1 MNNRK
6 LLLTWIIA
14 GLTTVVILTALVFN
28 LSHTNS
34 ASAQMMQ
41 HRQGM
46 TGPSV
51 AQQWQ
56 PILGYSSSG
65 SSFVENVRV
74 TGISIMADNEVT
86 VSLMYTG
93 MAKTPGVVLVAN
105 TNPMEMM
112 SSMHG
117 STMGGNMMRM
127 QEISGNNNMMP
138 GLGGFGPKWN
148 ATTTTTGMTDGPLMS
163 SGAMLNSTAMMPQ
176 MQIGSNAID
185 AGWKTGTFKV
195 KLEGDGSA
203 YDSGHIMVMVFPF
216 TR

>member
-1 MNNRK
+1 MKTASSSMDNRK
-6 LLLTWIIA
+6 SLLTWMIV
-14 GLTTVVILTALVFN
+14 GLAAVVIFTALTFN
-28 LSHTNS
+28 LSQTS
-34 ASAQMMQ
+34 AASAQMMQ
-41 HRQGM
+41 HGQGM

-56 PILGYSSSG
+56 PSLGYGSSG

-74 TGISIMADNEVT
+74 TGISITADNEVT
-86 VSLMYTG
+86 VSLRYTG

-105 TNPMEMM
+105 TNPMGMM
-112 SSMHG
+112 SMMHG
-117 STMGGNMMRM
+117 SMMGM
-127 QEISGNNNMMP
+127 QEMTSSNMMP
-138 GLGGFGPKWN
+138 GLRGFGSTWN
-148 ATTTTTGMTDGPLMS
+148 TATGMTDVPLMS
-163 SGAMLNSTAMMPQ
+163 SETMLNSTAMMPQ

-195 KLEGDGSA
+195 KLVGDGSA